1 MGRRWQR
8 ERKRE
13 HFYRLAKLQNYRS
26 RASFKLKQLNQRYG
40 LLRRGDVVVDLGA
53 APGGWMQVALEEV
66 GEEGFVLGVDV
77 QRIEKFPQKNVATLV
92 ADITSPTVREKIRE
106 MLPRPADA
114 VISDASPSISGVWDL
129 DQARSVELVK
139 AALEIAEAVLAPG
152 GNFLAKVFQGA
163 MMADFLELVR
173 KRFDFVK
180 VSKPLA
186 SRKGSAE
193 VYVIAK
199 GFRKSQ

>member
-1 MGRRWQR
+1 
-8 ERKRE
+8 
-13 HFYRLAKLQNYRS
+13 LQNYRS

>member
-1 MGRRWQR
+1 LGRRWQR

>member
-1 MGRRWQR
+1 
-8 ERKRE
+8 
-13 HFYRLAKLQNYRS
+13 
-26 RASFKLKQLNQRYG
+26 
-40 LLRRGDVVVDLGA
+40 
-53 APGGWMQVALEEV
+53 
-66 GEEGFVLGVDV
+66 
-77 QRIEKFPQKNVATLV
+77 
-92 ADITSPTVREKIRE
+92 
-106 MLPRPADA
+106 
-114 VISDASPSISGVWDL
+114 
-129 DQARSVELVK
+129 
-139 AALEIAEAVLAPG
+139 VLAPG

>member
-1 MGRRWQR
+1 
-8 ERKRE
+8 
-13 HFYRLAKLQNYRS
+13 
-26 RASFKLKQLNQRYG
+26 
-40 LLRRGDVVVDLGA
+40 
-53 APGGWMQVALEEV
+53 
-66 GEEGFVLGVDV
+66 
-77 QRIEKFPQKNVATLV
+77 
-92 ADITSPTVREKIRE
+92 
-106 MLPRPADA
+106 
-114 VISDASPSISGVWDL
+114 
-129 DQARSVELVK
+129 
-139 AALEIAEAVLAPG
+139 
-152 GNFLAKVFQGA
+152 

>member
-1 MGRRWQR
+1 LGRRWQR

-92 ADITSPTVREKIRE
+92 ADITSPTAREKIRE

>member
-92 ADITSPTVREKIRE
+92 ADITSPTAREKIRE

>member
-1 MGRRWQR
+1 LGRRWQR

-13 HFYRLAKLQNYRS
+13 HFYRLAKLQNYWS

>member
-26 RASFKLKQLNQRYG
+26 RASFKLKQLNRRYG

>member
-1 MGRRWQR
+1 LGRRWQR
-8 ERKRE
+8 ERRRE

>member
-66 GEEGFVLGVDV
+66 GGEGFVLGVDV